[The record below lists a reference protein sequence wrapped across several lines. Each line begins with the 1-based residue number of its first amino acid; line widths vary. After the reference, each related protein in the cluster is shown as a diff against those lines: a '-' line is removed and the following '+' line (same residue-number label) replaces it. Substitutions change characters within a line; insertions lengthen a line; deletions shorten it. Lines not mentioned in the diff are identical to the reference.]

1 MRNLILVFSILSII
15 LGCNK
20 NSEFSANNDFR
31 DSLIGDWEEIIRI
44 DSNHIYI
51 EPIFSPTGY
60 SFSKDNIEFFN
71 GLFDIKNDTSKR
83 YRTVKYLGNFKKYKI
98 EGNQLFTKN
107 LKTKKWQEFW
117 KIKHIKNDTLFIIN
131 EGKSIGKLK
140 RLKYKI
146 EEKNDFDKI
155 VYSSLGCYGTCPI
168 IDISLD
174 RSGNINFQ
182 GNRFVDE
189 IGFYKGK
196 LDKKTTAFIFRKFE
210 KADITNL
217 EDNYSDA
224 VTDSQTITTTFIKNG
239 KIVKSIQDYAFSST
253 KELIWAYVPIGNIF
267 KTMTLTKITP
277 ESNFTDIALL
287 SFSKGEKTLN
297 INGSEGFF
305 LWTELQKGQ
314 LTRINFAPTYKIS
327 YTQNKSTNLKEI
339 SSDGRFYKLEFK
351 NNHTITYD
359 LGYNFIERNF
369 KEKDFEK
376 EKSLEDFF

>member
-327 YTQNKSTNLKEI
+327 YTQNKNTNLKEI

>member
-217 EDNYSDA
+217 EDNYSDD

-327 YTQNKSTNLKEI
+327 YTQNKNTNLKEI
-339 SSDGRFYKLEFK
+339 SSDGHFYKLEFK